1 MFIYM
6 ILSVS
11 LPIKILVLFLI
22 LWFRLGSMSFLV
34 LLMIFLTIIVQ
45 MGCGKIYAF
54 IFKGMSS
61 IKDERLK
68 MLTELIEG
76 VKILKIHSW

>member
-1 MFIYM
+1 
-6 ILSVS
+6 
-11 LPIKILVLFLI
+11 
-22 LWFRLGSMSFLV
+22 
-34 LLMIFLTIIVQ
+34 MIFLTIIGQ

-68 MLTELIEG
+68 KLTELIEG
-76 VKILKIHSW
+76 VKILKIHSWEKPFIQRIQENRAQ